1 MFHVRFNVLKYR
13 AKTTVCCVYNPSQ
26 PWGKR
31 EIAEVSGVMA
41 VLTASLSSKPY
52 FVSIVDFQA
61 FCVHVMV
68 LRVPLTAFT
77 VVLNGSKERS
87 GAPLAQVML
96 LAEGE
101 N

>member
-1 MFHVRFNVLKYR
+1 ML
-13 AKTTVCCVYNPSQ
+13 
-26 PWGKR
+26 
-31 EIAEVSGVMA
+31 
-41 VLTASLSSKPY
+41 
-52 FVSIVDFQA
+52 
-61 FCVHVMV
+61 HVMV

-96 LAEGE
+96 LAEEE